1 MIKHSIKVKD
11 ICQAG
16 EEAIESVIQSPD
28 ESLDPIVARLFSLE
42 RAADSLQD
50 RLSLDIIRGFFPT
63 PIRQNLFRFVKH
75 YDETANFT
83 KAGII
88 DLNIISRLNINIPEK
103 AYHLYS
109 ELLSINY
116 QSANIINEM
125 VYNLG
130 VDDNIIITGC
140 KRVSDLEKLADR
152 IFFKVKEHA
161 LMLGKSSSFSVMY
174 LTLDV
179 GRSLE
184 IASDMAALA
193 ADYLGVMVKTSITEN
208 SNR

>member
-1 MIKHSIKVKD
+1 MIKHSVKVKD

-16 EEAIESVIQSPD
+16 EEAIESVNRFPD
-28 ESLDPIVARLFSLE
+28 DSIDLIVIRLFSLE

-50 RLSLDIIRGFFPT
+50 RLSLDITRGFFPT

-75 YDETANFT
+75 HDETANFT
-83 KAGII
+83 KAGVI
-88 DLNIISRLNINIPEK
+88 DLNLMLRLNINLPEK
-103 AYHLYS
+103 ICHLYS

-116 QSANIINEM
+116 QSAAIINEM
-125 VYNLG
+125 VYKLG
-130 VDDNIIITGC
+130 VDDNLILTGC
-140 KRVSDLEKLADR
+140 IRVRDLEKLADR
-152 IFFKVKEHA
+152 IYFKVKEQA
-161 LMLGKSSSFSVMY
+161 LLLGKSSSFSVMY

-193 ADYLGVMVKTSITEN
+193 ADYLGVIVKTSISEN
-208 SNR
+208 SNK